1 MKYVKSG
8 SPSKG
13 SPLIRIIFRGSAF
26 LGGLAFLMGCNN
38 SIMLGGRSERRLE
51 VKKVSTGL
59 LVSALPKIVFMN
71 QNGPGDVVTLP
82 YESRRGTVPVACKLE
97 SYVRVD
103 EVTPCACSDGF
114 CSVGIRPQA
123 DVHGDG
129 SFAFRL
135 VDKEKIPSKLG
146 SVKVKILPVTVSV
159 APGDSGDGQTGTV
172 GEELSKPLVA
182 FVKNSNGEPV
192 KGVKVSWKV
201 LDDEG
206 STTVCTKTSDSQGRA
221 QCRWTLGTKVIAR
234 DVSKTRYLEASI
246 FKGPDGAKN
255 QEAQEPPP
263 AQFTATAKPGPA
275 VRLAFLPKQ
284 YPESR
289 VKAGMLNPIGIYPQD
304 KYGNLAETKDL
315 DITLLAFKKEPG
327 VPKSPAAPP
336 MYGKLFSSFLPQLN
350 KVGVYVLEAE
360 DPSTGLEKATGSEFE
375 IIPSKPAKLVFD
387 QEPGGGT
394 AGSIWAKQPKVL
406 IQDNYGNKIS
416 DSVSVTLRAE
426 GGSPK
431 VDTLQ
436 GTSSVSV
443 IDGIATF
450 TDLKITE
457 AGQYRLKASSPS
469 LDLKEVESASFKIT
483 SASPNKLVFT
493 QHPSGGEAGK
503 PWAQQPKVALED
515 VFGNRVKPQ
524 SAVDVTVIIRTSVGN
539 SLVQL
544 PTGTTALRMVD
555 GVASFENLSFEL
567 AGNYTL
573 TAISS
578 GFIWDMSRPF
588 SITPGPGGK
597 ISFVNTP
604 KSGRAGETLTPSPE
618 VLITDDY
625 GNQVLYSSNVNLT
638 LRPNPYGEVLSGAT
652 NTVGG
657 IATVKADKGKATF
670 PNLFIKKVGVGYK
683 LNVSIPG
690 SSIEAPSS
698 AFNISNGPATQM
710 VFIQQPDKAKA
721 GEIFGVQPI
730 VEIRDKEGNGVTT
743 GPDATADLTMSIY
756 KDPAAKTGVQ
766 TGVLSG
772 NSLVH
777 SVGGQASWTD
787 LSIDWYGSKR
797 LLVQKQNTITL
808 SSDGL
813 KGSEALSILSDEFY
827 NAANSRVSIPVNV
840 KANAEDKK
848 VVLRWSPL
856 EEATGTGYDVY
867 REEKPDGAFDKG
879 KATIQPIYT
888 DSSVEN
894 GKTYYY
900 KVRAKTPGGNSEKS
914 LAVPA
919 RPLSKPSITSLKV
932 DDKIGSGALEVSWN
946 ASIGA
951 SSYTVSY
958 SKEKGGAKFAADCKP
973 LGISCEVKNLTPGET
988 YYFVVNASNEYS
1000 GRVDSEEVSEIPREA
1015 PTLNLLE
1022 ENGRIV
1028 PTFASKGATSY
1039 DLFYGEKSGNYTK
1052 TVTGAI
1058 SGKPVANLDNWKTYF
1073 FKVVAKFKNGS
1084 LSSAERSG
1092 EPGERPGPFKI
1103 TMANPSEESVNLSW
1117 GISLKASSYKVEYGP
1132 TLKDLR
1138 IFQDKVTDT
1147 SLEVTKLTSGV
1158 KYYFRVTAVNKYGQ
1172 RLADNLMNTT
1182 TLSPPPRFVFTIQP
1196 SGGRAGDIWK
1206 QPVEVSLVDYKGR
1219 TVTSYSGPV
1228 ELQVEAVEGGKETEW
1243 GCGDD
1248 KICFRLSNMKARAVN
1263 GVARFVGLTKNGAGR
1278 YRLCASDRPCAN
1290 NASDGPY
1297 KKGKSEDFAVEGRSP
1312 GQFNRDSISV
1322 NGLYFWRKG
1331 GPVGNLCSYRGNG
1344 SCYNPISG
1352 TYVGELKYLL
1362 LMTIAGIE
1370 IRDDY
1375 YNYLKKFN
1383 VGIWDRSPVE
1393 ISSGGSIY
1401 PTVCIQ
1407 RRMMRDEL
1415 VINSP
1420 GVPGLAYIVN
1430 IVAHPQCQ

>member
-97 SYVRVD
+97 FSVRVD

-123 DVHGDG
+123 NVHGDG

-192 KGVKVSWKV
+192 KGVKVSWEA
-201 LDDEG
+201 DDEG
-206 STTVCTKTSDSQGRA
+206 RTTGCTATSDSQGKA
-221 QCRWTLGTKVIAR
+221 QCRWTLGTKVIVR

-246 FKGPDGAKN
+246 FRGPDGAKN
-255 QEAQEPPP
+255 QEAQKP
-263 AQFTATAKPGPA
+263 ARFTATAKPGPA
-275 VRLAFLPKQ
+275 IRLAFQQ
-284 YPESR
+284 YPASR
-289 VKAGMLNPIGIYPQD
+289 VEAGKLNPIEIYLQD
-304 KYGNLAETKDL
+304 KYGNLAETQDL
-315 DITLLAFKKEPG
+315 DITLRAFKKEPG
-327 VPKSPAAPP
+327 VQRSDAVLTMP
-336 MYGKLFSSFLPQLN
+336 GKLFGRFLPQLN
-350 KVGVYVLEAE
+350 KVGVYELEAS
-360 DPSTGLEKATGSEFE
+360 STGFKNVTGSEFE

-416 DSVSVTLRAE
+416 GSDRVTLRVE
-426 GGSPK
+426 GVSPK

-469 LDLKEVESASFKIT
+469 LDLKEVESVLFDIT

-588 SITPGPGGK
+588 SITPGPGAK

-670 PNLFIKKVGVGYK
+670 PNLFIKKVGVDYK

-698 AFNISNGPATQM
+698 AFNISNGPAAQM
-710 VFIQQPDKAKA
+710 VFIRQPDKARA
-721 GEIFGVQPI
+721 GKIFGVQPI
-730 VEIRDKEGNGVTT
+730 VEIRDKEGNRVTT
-743 GPDATADLTMSIY
+743 GPDATAGLTMSIY
-756 KDPAAKTGVQ
+756 KDPAAVTV
-766 TGVLSG
+766 TDVLSG
-772 NSLVH
+772 ETLAR

-787 LSIDWYGSKR
+787 LSIDLYGSKR

-808 SSDGL
+808 PSDGL
-813 KGSEALSILSDEFY
+813 EGSEALSVLSDEFY
-827 NAANSRVSIPVNV
+827 NAANSRVSTPVNV

-856 EEATGTGYDVY
+856 EETGTGYDVY
-867 REEKPDGAFDKG
+867 REEKPDGAFNKG
-879 KATIQPIYT
+879 TPTTQPIYI
-888 DSSVEN
+888 DSTVEN

-900 KVRAKTPGGNSEKS
+900 KVRAKTPDGDSEKS

-973 LGISCEVKNLTPGET
+973 LEISCEVKNLTPGEA

-1058 SGKPVANLDNWKTYF
+1058 SGNPVTDLGNWKTYF

-1092 EPGERPGPFKI
+1092 EPGEPPGPFKI
-1103 TMANPSEESVNLSW
+1103 TMANPSEYSVNLSW
-1117 GISLKASSYKVEYGP
+1117 GISLKASSYKVEYALALG
-1132 TLKDLR
+1132 DWR
-1138 IFQDKVTDT
+1138 IFQEVADT

-1172 RLADNLMNTT
+1172 RLADNMMITT
-1182 TLSPPPRFVFTIQP
+1182 TLIPPFPPRFVFTIQP
-1196 SGGRAGDIWK
+1196 SGGKAGEIWK

-1219 TVTSYSGPV
+1219 IVTSYSGPV
-1228 ELQVEAVEGGKETEW
+1228 ELQVETVLHGRKTTEW
-1243 GCGDD
+1243 ACGGDE
-1248 KICFRLSNMKARAVN
+1248 KFCLSLSNMKVQAVD
-1263 GVARFVGLTKNGAGR
+1263 GVARFEKLTKNGAGY
-1278 YRLCASDRPCAN
+1278 YRLCASDRPCTYGTT
-1290 NASDGPY
+1290 DGPY
-1297 KKGKSEDFAVEGRSP
+1297 KKARSEFFVVEGRSP
-1312 GQFNRDSISV
+1312 GQFNRDSISF
-1322 NGLYFWRKG
+1322 NGFYFWKEG
-1331 GPVGNLCSYRGNG
+1331 GPVGDLCSYPFPGAECRDSVTLERTGD
-1344 SCYNPISG
+1344 S
-1352 TYVGELKYLL
+1352 KYA
-1362 LMTIAGIE
+1362 MPVEIKGIE
-1370 IRDDY
+1370 IRDEY

-1383 VGIWDRSPVE
+1383 VVLWTRKPVE
-1393 ISSGGSIY
+1393 VSSGGSIIIS
-1401 PTVCIQ
+1401 PGLCIPSTPI
-1407 RRMMRDEL
+1407 RAEL
-1415 VINSP
+1415 VIKSP
-1420 GVPGLAYIVN
+1420 GVPDLTSMIN
-1430 IVAHPQCQ
+1430 IVAKPQCP

>member
-97 SYVRVD
+97 FSVRVD

-123 DVHGDG
+123 NVHGDG

-192 KGVKVSWKV
+192 KGVKVSWEA
-201 LDDEG
+201 DDEG
-206 STTVCTKTSDSQGRA
+206 RTTGCTATSDSQGKA

-234 DVSKTRYLEASI
+234 DVSKTRHLVASI

-255 QEAQEPPP
+255 QEAQKQAE
-263 AQFTATAKPGPA
+263 FTATAKPGPA
-275 VRLAFLPKQ
+275 IGLAFQQ
-284 YPESR
+284 YPASR
-289 VKAGMLNPIGIYPQD
+289 VEAGKLNPIEIYLQD
-304 KYGNLAETKDL
+304 KYGNPAETQDL
-315 DITLLAFKKEPG
+315 DITLQAFKKEPG

-336 MYGKLFSSFLPQLN
+336 MYGKLFSRFLPQLN

-360 DPSTGLEKATGSEFE
+360 ASSTSFKKVTGSEFE
-375 IIPSKPAKLVFD
+375 IIPSKPAKLVFG

-406 IQDNYGNKIS
+406 IQDNYGNKS
-416 DSVSVTLRAE
+416 SRSVRVTLRVE

-469 LDLKEVESASFKIT
+469 LDLKEVESVLFDIT

-588 SITPGPGGK
+588 SITPGPGAK
-597 ISFVNTP
+597 ISFVKAP
-604 KSGRAGETLTPSPE
+604 ESGRAGETLTPSPE

-625 GNQVLYSSNVNLT
+625 GNQALYSSNVNLT

-670 PNLFIKKVGVGYK
+670 PNLFIKKVGVDYK

-698 AFNISNGPATQM
+698 AFNISNGPAAQM
-710 VFIQQPDKAKA
+710 VFIRQPDKARA
-721 GEIFGVQPI
+721 GKIFGVQPI
-730 VEIRDKEGNGVTT
+730 VEIRDKEGNRVTT
-743 GPDATADLTMSIY
+743 GPDATAGLTMSIY
-756 KDPAAKTGVQ
+756 KDPAAVTV
-766 TGVLSG
+766 TDVLSG
-772 NSLVH
+772 ETLAR

-787 LSIDWYGSKR
+787 LSIDLYGSKR

-808 SSDGL
+808 PSDGL
-813 KGSEALSILSDEFY
+813 EGSEALSVLSDEFY
-827 NAANSRVSIPVNV
+827 NADNSRVSTPVNV

-856 EEATGTGYDVY
+856 EEATVTGYDVY
-867 REEKPDGAFDKG
+867 REEKPDGAFNKG
-879 KATIQPIYT
+879 SPTTQPIYT
-888 DSSVEN
+888 DSTVEN

-900 KVRAKTPGGNSEKS
+900 KVRAKTPDGNSEKS

-958 SKEKGGAKFAADCKP
+958 SKEKGGAKTAGDCKP
-973 LGISCEVKNLTPGET
+973 SEMLSCEVKNLTPGET

-1058 SGKPVANLDNWKTYF
+1058 SGNPVTNLGNWKTYF

-1103 TMANPSEESVNLSW
+1103 TMANPSEYSVNLSW
-1117 GISLKASSYKVEYGP
+1117 GISLKASSYKVEYAFVLG
-1132 TLKDLR
+1132 DWR

-1172 RLADNLMNTT
+1172 RSADNMMITT
-1182 TLSPPPRFVFTIQP
+1182 TLIPPFPPRFVFTIQP
-1196 SGGRAGDIWK
+1196 SGGRAGDIWE

-1228 ELQVEAVEGGKETEW
+1228 ELQVEAVEGGKETKW
-1243 GCGDD
+1243 GCSNDE
-1248 KICFRLSNMKARAVN
+1248 ICFRLSNMKVQAVD
-1263 GVARFVGLTKNGAGR
+1263 GVARFERLTKNGAGR

-1290 NASDGPY
+1290 DASDGPY
-1297 KKGKSEDFAVEGRSP
+1297 KKGRSEDFTVEGRPP
-1312 GQFNRDSISV
+1312 GQFNRDSISF
-1322 NGLYFWRKG
+1322 NGFYFWKEG
-1331 GPVGNLCSYRGNG
+1331 APVGDLCSYLFLGAECRNNVTNKYEDP
-1344 SCYNPISG
+1344 SV
-1352 TYVGELKYLL
+1352 YVMPVKV
-1362 LMTIAGIE
+1362 TGIE

-1375 YNYLKKFN
+1375 YNYLKKFD
-1383 VGIWDRSPVE
+1383 VVLWTRRPVE
-1393 ISSGGSIY
+1393 VSSGGSI
-1401 PTVCIQ
+1401 I
-1407 RRMMRDEL
+1407 
-1415 VINSP
+1415 ISP
-1420 GVPGLAYIVN
+1420 GTCVKSTPLWAKLLIGSPEVKPLESWVN
-1430 IVAHPQCQ
+1430 IVAKPQCPW